1 MSYFVQNREEK
12 QDAKEAINK
21 LMLVHGLS
29 WFQAELWLET
39 GEYEENPEIAR
50 EALRSYQAGVWG
62 EDEADWAHESSEG
75 SARLLGEFRGVL
87 DA

>member
-1 MSYFVQNREEK
+1 MSYLQTQSEQAESKAAVRV
-12 QDAKEAINK
+12 
-21 LMLVHGLS
+21 LMIVEGLAYS
-29 WFQAELWLET
+29 QAELWLET

-75 SARLLGEFRGVL
+75 SARLLGEFRGAL